1 MSYSTAGDVTPKVG
15 VINTGAGNLYSLNG
29 CLRRIGYEPVTIN
42 SPEDMQK
49 KDISALIIPGQ
60 GRFGTVMSNLRNSGL
75 DKLISDWYMSN
86 KKVIGICVGLQ
97 VLFEESEEDPGVK
110 GLSIF
115 QGKVTRLQSPKQPMV
130 GWADVRSNEA
140 WLNNQTLYFVNSY
153 GVADTEK
160 AIASV
165 TYGET
170 FVAAIASNQL
180 VAFQCHPEKSGAAG
194 EEVLKQCLS

>member
-1 MSYSTAGDVTPKVG
+1 MSDSTVTDFVPLVG

-42 SPEDMQK
+42 SPADMQG
-49 KDISALIIPGQ
+49 KDITALIIPGQ

-75 DKLISDWYMSN
+75 DKVISDWYQGD

-97 VLFEESEEDPGVK
+97 VLFEDSEEDTGIK
-110 GLSIF
+110 GLGIF
-115 QGKVTRLQSPKQPMV
+115 QGKVTRLKSPKQPMV
-130 GWADVRSNEA
+130 GWADVQSEQE
-140 WLNNQTLYFVNSY
+140 WLSRKTLYFVNSY
-153 GVADTEK
+153 GVTECEQT
-160 AIASV
+160 IAKV

-170 FVAAIASNQL
+170 FVAAIASKQL
-180 VAFQCHPEKSGAAG
+180 VAFQCHPEKSGIAG